1 MEKNVTL
8 QVKVLESKSLGR
20 CYSST
25 TFEVITHYP
34 VTEPRLLDLFNSGFI
49 GCGQEFRVVCKSIL
63 DLDLGEHVYRAIV
76 EVRCDSGD

>member
-1 MEKNVTL
+1 MEKNITL

-25 TFEVITHYP
+25 TFEILTHYP

-49 GCGQEFRVVCKSIL
+49 GCGQEFRVLEKSRA
-63 DLDLGEHVYRAIV
+63 DDLGGHVFRAV
-76 EVRCDSGD
+76 CEVRCDSGD